1 MLLAALACSNG
12 AGTSSSLPL
21 KDVSR
26 LAAQLDTIDAGFTS
40 PQLKSLSAL
49 ALPMLT
55 AGLELQHMDST
66 ILGKTVEWDPI
77 GERVILT
84 TRPGTP
90 RNVLQVTLYE
100 LDETGL
106 PRYPKVEIGYAYLEP
121 LNKFTGGQSDST
133 SLRFTVF
140 KLPNPNLPQSAPPPS
155 TLTARKSWTS
165 LTRTCSG
172 VSSTFPRTS
181 PTTSSGRRSFYSS
194 VDVEEELEPK

>member
-1 MLLAALACSNG
+1 MLLAALACSDG

-77 GERVILT
+77 G
-84 TRPGTP
+84 
-90 RNVLQVTLYE
+90 
-100 LDETGL
+100 
-106 PRYPKVEIGYAYLEP
+106 
-121 LNKFTGGQSDST
+121 
-133 SLRFTVF
+133 
-140 KLPNPNLPQSAPPPS
+140 
-155 TLTARKSWTS
+155 
-165 LTRTCSG
+165 
-172 VSSTFPRTS
+172 
-181 PTTSSGRRSFYSS
+181 
-194 VDVEEELEPK
+194 